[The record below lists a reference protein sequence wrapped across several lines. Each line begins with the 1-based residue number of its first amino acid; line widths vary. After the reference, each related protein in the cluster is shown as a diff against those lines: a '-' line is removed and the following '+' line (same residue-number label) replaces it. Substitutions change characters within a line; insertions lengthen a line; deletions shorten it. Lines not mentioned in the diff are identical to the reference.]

1 MAYHHASSHNGHDVL
16 FIGKISGHTHPL
28 AVPCCTNM
36 SKVQSPCHS
45 AQREGLDVTAR
56 QDEVRRAYRRQVQ
69 CPREV
74 FLFLEND
81 PAGMILQIFQGKTY
95 LKTTR
100 SNMVHICGHQ
110 SVSQKMHHG
119 RLKARRTKKTYKTR
133 WPYACFFL
141 YRPWLLG
148 CRSGVGIECAITNHY
163 MVSPRLSLFIR
174 IDPTPHSVALA
185 YSAT

>member
-69 CPREV
+69 CPREA

-163 MVSPRLSLFIR
+163 MVPPDSPFL
-174 IDPTPHSVALA
+174 
-185 YSAT
+185 